1 MRHVT
6 GFLLALALSAAL
18 FFGAGW
24 GVAKFSV
31 LQAGS
36 GTRTI
41 TAMTSLH
48 NVLPLAALL
57 GTGLLL
63 GILLAV
69 RRVSALATGL
79 PGLALLGSSALML
92 IRGRHVLSHLP
103 MPGSHF
109 AAGFSVLLSSGAL
122 TLAGAAMIIPL
133 FMPARWQGSAADVE
147 EFDDDDDYS
156 VTAALG
162 MVP

>member
-6 GFLLALALSAAL
+6 GFLLALVLSAAL

-36 GTRTI
+36 GARTL

-48 NVLPLAALL
+48 NLLPLAALL

-63 GILLAV
+63 GILLAG

-79 PGLALLGSSALML
+79 PGIALLGTSALL
-92 IRGRHVLSHLP
+92 LVRGRHVLSHLP

-122 TLAGAAMIIPL
+122 TLAGAAMVIPL
-133 FMPARWQGSAADVE
+133 FMPTRWRGTAAELE
-147 EFDDDDDYS
+147 EFDEDDDYS
-156 VTAALG
+156 VTSALG
-162 MVP
+162 LVP